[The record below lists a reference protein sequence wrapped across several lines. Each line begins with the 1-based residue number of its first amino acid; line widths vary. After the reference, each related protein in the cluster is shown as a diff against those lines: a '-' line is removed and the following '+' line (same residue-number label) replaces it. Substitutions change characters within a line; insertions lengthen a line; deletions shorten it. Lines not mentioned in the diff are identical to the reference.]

1 MALFKVSSG
10 SSANLPEKI
19 TPGWC
24 YFTIDEQMFY
34 IDYTD
39 RSGLNRRAALNA
51 ETASSLWLGDSKAVI
66 ETALSDSNTKIPT
79 SKAVMNYVASIDA
92 DITKLEGHWHSVSFT
107 PTGKIDPEIH
117 KHSINVNSTISNKLL
132 SIEIQGTNEVT
143 LNFKG
148 APTTIDTS
156 LPKYN

>member
-10 SSANLPEKI
+10 SSANLPQKI

-39 RSGLNRRAALNA
+39 ESGLNHRAALNA
-51 ETASSLWLGDSKAVI
+51 ETADSLWLGDSKVVL
-66 ETALSDSNTKIPT
+66 ETALSDSNEKVPT
-79 SKAVMNYVASIDA
+79 SKAVMTYIANVDA

-107 PTGKIDPEIH
+107 PTGKIDPEVH
-117 KHSINVNSTISNKLL
+117 KHTINVNTTVNNKLL
-132 SIEIQGTNEVT
+132 SVEIGETNEVT
-143 LNFKG
+143 LNFNG
-148 APTTIDTS
+148 DTTNIDTS
-156 LPKYN
+156 TPKYN